1 MNDQKMD
8 DQKNDLKEI
17 TMLWGELCDLQT
29 RFACALK
36 NAHFLFSWY
45 TECSSTIAN
54 NSELDALFSVIDHMD
69 VLNQSFY
76 DFNDD
81 MSYYLHEKGTEG
93 EAWEKAEKVNQQ
105 REGYAPKN

>member
-1 MNDQKMD
+1 MNDQKMN

-17 TMLWGELCDLQT
+17 TLLWGELCDLQT

-45 TECSSTIAN
+45 TECSSTLAN
-54 NSELDALFSVIDHMD
+54 NSELDALFSVLDHMD
-69 VLNQSFY
+69 ALNQFFDDLTS
-76 DFNDD
+76 D
-81 MSYYLHEKGTEG
+81 MSYYLHEDRPEG
-93 EAWEKAEKVNQQ
+93 EAWEKAEKANQQ

>member
-1 MNDQKMD
+1 MN

-45 TECSSTIAN
+45 KECSSTIAN
-54 NSELDALFSVIDHMD
+54 NSELDALYSVIDHMD

-81 MSYYLHEKGTEG
+81 MSYYLHEKGIEG
-93 EAWEKAEKVNQQ
+93 
-105 REGYAPKN
+105 RRHPLG

>member
-1 MNDQKMD
+1 MNDQKN

-17 TMLWGELCDLQT
+17 TLLWDELCDLQT

-45 TECSSTIAN
+45 TECSSTLAN
-54 NSELDALFSVIDHMD
+54 NSELDALFSVLDHMD
-69 VLNQSFY
+69 ALNQFFDDLTS
-76 DFNDD
+76 D
-81 MSYYLHEKGTEG
+81 MSYYLHEDRTEG
-93 EAWEKAEKVNQQ
+93 EAWEKAEKANQQ

>member
-1 MNDQKMD
+1 MN

-17 TMLWGELCDLQT
+17 TLLWGELCDLQT

-45 TECSSTIAN
+45 TECSNARAN
-54 NSELDALFSVIDHMD
+54 NNELDALYSVIDHMD
-69 VLNQSFY
+69 ELNQSFY

-81 MSYYLHEKGTEG
+81 MSYYLHEKGIEG
-93 EAWEKAEKVNQQ
+93 EAWEKAEKTNQQ
-105 REGYAPKN
+105 REGYTPKD

>member
-1 MNDQKMD
+1 MN

-45 TECSSTIAN
+45 KECSSTIAN
-54 NSELDALFSVIDHMD
+54 NSELDALYSVIDHMD

-81 MSYYLHEKGTEG
+81 MSYYLHEKGIEG
-93 EAWEKAEKVNQQ
+93 EAWENSTNRITWHRVRIEL
-105 REGYAPKN
+105 RML

>member
-1 MNDQKMD
+1 MKRERKRHMKINRQ
-8 DQKNDLKEI
+8 
-17 TMLWGELCDLQT
+17 G
-29 RFACALK
+29 CAIRLYG
-36 NAHFLFSWY
+36 H
-45 TECSSTIAN
+45 

-93 EAWEKAEKVNQQ
+93 EAWEKAEKANQQ

>member
-1 MNDQKMD
+1 MNDQKMN

-29 RFACALK
+29 RFACVLK

-45 TECSSTIAN
+45 TECSSTLAN
-54 NSELDALFSVIDHMD
+54 NSELDALFSVLDHMD
-69 VLNQSFY
+69 ALNQFF
-76 DFNDD
+76 DDLTDD
-81 MSYYLHEKGTEG
+81 MSYYLHEDRTEG
-93 EAWEKAEKVNQQ
+93 EAWEKAEKANQQ